1 MHTTDTSRSQSRSG
15 SHLSHEEY
23 TRAMQLEIDCLKRK
37 LHHERRMRTPS
48 NSNFSS
54 GDKGDGSYRPTSRI
68 PLSESFLCDEN
79 YHRESRNNSPSRK
92 GLGNDAM
99 SRALNQISRSPFTC
113 RIERGKLSRW
123 FTQPTFTMYSGQT
136 NTVEHV
142 SHFNQKMAVH
152 LTHVTNLCDT

>member
-54 GDKGDGSYRPTSRI
+54 GDEGDGSYRPRSRI
-68 PLSESFLCDEN
+68 LLSESFLCDEN
-79 YHRESRNNSPSRK
+79 YHWESRNNSPSRK

-113 RIERGKLSRW
+113 RIEGGKL
-123 FTQPTFTMYSGQT
+123 P
-136 NTVEHV
+136 
-142 SHFNQKMAVH
+142 
-152 LTHVTNLCDT
+152 